1 MKHLNKKQ
9 SIRGSGKDKPKPQ
22 PAILRPPKLGG
33 FKSVSS
39 FSVAEIVDLIS
50 DGPIEGLVDQNGQL
64 LSDEVF
70 KGVYLDNTPIQNTEQ
85 LNDPAS
91 SAIYG
96 SVSIAE
102 KVNPIARVWMDE
114 NGNFKTI
121 DGKQNLLI
129 LSLNFGPLQIAKYA
143 PFLQSI
149 RIGDIFLNALKIPTY
164 WKISDGKI
172 EIHSASPPDNQS
184 PIFTSFEAH
193 VKNLSNNGD
202 SISKKFAD
210 ENIKKLEKI
219 KTLMR
224 ESRYPPLV
232 PVGSLACSFI
242 IIDLGQVAMS
252 SLNNIP
258 YNNKMKFFVSG
269 ALNESASTFIQPEIS
284 NGNFTGSLRGMMVL
298 YVPLIVVRPKNS
310 TEYYIPQSL
319 LKSLNSLDIKL
330 QASESLSISDGAN
343 GLFNFSNVS
352 CQFKNGEEYQR
363 SLNNF
368 DKVFNDYLYDSRL
381 YGPFD
386 KQKNIQRIILD
397 SKFANGIGNMSLTI
411 AQSQLTQGSEGS
423 VDARTSDNYSN
434 WNDENEKRDY
444 ESLSVTHT
452 IENPFVDKVSVS
464 IAVNSLSDTT
474 EIDTNLGGTIGKL
487 QAGSKVPSIVAVR
500 IETGKITNGQ
510 KLEQQFYTY
519 SIAGLIEGSCIIDFG
534 SDYSEAENLLKD
546 SVKFIDGDNLKD
558 APLTQPFILPALVD
572 GEEPSS
578 TKRYIKI
585 VKLSAETN
593 SVLIN
598 KDIALAKVTE
608 IIDQRFSYPFSAIA
622 GVKLDARSFGSVPER
637 SYDCKL
643 KKVQIPSNYRTQ
655 DPASSLDIRYVSSAT
670 NYTTKKQIY
679 IGDWDGTFTFG
690 WTDNPAWILYDLLT
704 SKRYGLGAYI
714 DESQV
719 NKWELYKI
727 ARFCDAVDEEGYF
740 VGVSNGFGGLEP
752 RFSCNIMFKELTK
765 VYDAIN
771 VIANLFRGI
780 VFFGGSEIHFLD
792 DRPRTPI
799 ALFNNSNTKEGIF
812 NYGNVRRDLQFNTV
826 EVVYLDRF
834 DNYKTKVEYVQ
845 DEQDIRKRGVFK
857 TTINTLGVTSRA
869 MSRRIGQHIIYQT
882 TKENQTVSFDAGL
895 ESLLCR
901 PGDLIIVEDEMKT
914 RASNYGRI
922 LEVDAVNKKLRIDNQ
937 FISGEYTGFITVYSP
952 TGYSTNEELEDVAQ
966 INRTRVQQF
975 SITNPSFGSFG
986 TSLSGLYKFSGYTSG
1001 FNNSSYPSQF
1011 PLYTGTG
1018 SVGQKLFCYYNTGA
1032 TGFVFATGLA
1042 FQNNNTYDKIITNTG
1057 VFYGADIS
1065 PLAIVD
1071 SGNSGNYTGFT
1082 YDSAASNKRGSPSGQ
1097 ISGAINWNA
1106 NLYPPT
1112 KGILDAEIDTYNISQ
1127 ITKMSLTG
1135 YDNTIDYGSFI
1146 YLNQN
1151 DPNVAFLPAVKAGS
1165 VYRIERTAA
1174 SDQIYKIVSIRE
1186 NSQNEYNITASRYDT
1201 GKFET
1206 IEKSITQDFLENTYY
1221 TGIVTVGNVQ
1231 VKQVATPQIVTF
1243 SGFDQTSAGFKLT
1256 GRWTSGVN
1264 ATGFRAS
1271 LSNSL
1276 AGYFESITVNQ
1287 TGVQFTG
1294 LTNIGNWNLS
1304 VTALAKSPNINSSAG
1319 STGTFVAY
1327 SGADTTTI
1335 TKPAVVGF
1343 SIE

>member
-9 SIRGSGKDKPKPQ
+9 SIRGAGKDKPKPQ

-91 SAIYG
+91 SAIYD

-121 DGKQNLLI
+121 NGRQNSLFASYTTKSGFRQPSVTIGLAEFLGIGSPLFFKI
-129 LSLNFGPLQIAKYA
+129 LPL
-143 PFLQSI
+143 
-149 RIGDIFLNALKIPTY
+149 Y
-164 WKISDGKI
+164 WKIFNDKI
-172 EIHSASPPDNQS
+172 EIHRASPLINQS

-193 VKNLSNNGD
+193 VKSVSNNGD
-202 SISKKFAD
+202 AISKTFAD

-219 KTLMR
+219 KTLMS
-224 ESRYPPLV
+224 ESSYGLSN
-232 PVGSLACSFI
+232 PVGSLASSFI
-242 IIDLGQVAMS
+242 IIDLGEVVMS
-252 SLNNIP
+252 NLNNVP
-258 YNNKMKFFVSG
+258 YNNKIGFFVSDI
-269 ALNESASTFIQPEIS
+269 LTESTYTFIQPEIS
-284 NGNFTGSLRGMMVL
+284 NGKFTGKLRGLIVL
-298 YVPLIVVRPKNS
+298 YVPLIQTPLVGGYLYSVA
-310 TEYYIPQSL
+310 YFIPQSL

-330 QASESLSISDGAN
+330 QALNKFTISN
-343 GLFNFSNVS
+343 QSSGLFNFSNVS

-411 AQSQLTQGSEGS
+411 AQSQLTQGLEGS

-452 IENPFVDKVSVS
+452 IENPFVDQVSVS
-464 IAVNSLSDTT
+464 IAVSSLSDTT
-474 EIDTNLGGTIGKL
+474 EIDTNLGKPIGLL
-487 QAGSKVPSIVAVR
+487 QAGSKVPSIVAVK

-704 SKRYGLGAYI
+704 SKRYGLGSYI

-771 VIANLFRGI
+771 VIANLFRGV

-799 ALFNNSNTKEGIF
+799 ALFNNSNTKEGVF
-812 NYGNVRRDLQFNTV
+812 NYSNVRRDLQFNTV

-869 MSRRIGQHIIYQT
+869 MARRIGQHIIYQT

-914 RASNYGRI
+914 RASNYGRV
-922 LEVDAVNKKLRIDNQ
+922 LEVDVVNKKLRIDNQ
-937 FISGEYTGFITVYSP
+937 FINGEYTGFITVYSP

-966 INRTRVQQF
+966 TNRTRVQQF
-975 SITNPSFGSFG
+975 SITGALLTN
-986 TSLSGLYKFSGYTSG
+986 TTLSGLYKFSGYTSG
-1001 FNNSSYPSQF
+1001 FNNPDYPSQF

-1018 SVGQKLFCYYNTGA
+1018 SAGQKLFCYYNTGA

-1042 FQNNNTYDKIITNTG
+1042 FTNNTTYDKIITNTG

-1065 PLAIVD
+1065 SLAV
-1071 SGNSGNYTGFT
+1071 GNSGNYTGFT
-1082 YDSAASNKRGSPSGQ
+1082 YSSATNKRTSPSGA
-1097 ISGAINWNA
+1097 ISGAINWDS

-1135 YDNTIDYGSFI
+1135 YDNTIDYGSVIF
-1146 YLNQN
+1146 LNQN

-1174 SDQIYKIVSIRE
+1174 SDQIYKIISIRE

-1243 SGFDQTSAGFKLT
+1243 SGFDQTSSGFKLT

-1264 ATGFRAS
+1264 ATGFSAS

-1276 AGYFESITVNQ
+1276 AGYFESVTVNQ

-1294 LTNIGNWNLS
+1294 LNNIGNWNLS
-1304 VTALAKSPNINSSAG
+1304 VTALAKSPNINSSAAT
-1319 STGTFVAY
+1319 TGTFVAY

>member
-1 MKHLNKKQ
+1 MRHVNKKK
-9 SIRGSGKDKPKPQ
+9 SIRGAGKKAAKPQ
-22 PAILRPPKLGG
+22 AAQAAILQPPKLGG
-33 FKSVSS
+33 FKAVSS

-50 DGPIEGLVDQNGQL
+50 DGPIEGLVDQNGRL
-64 LSDEVF
+64 LGRDIF
-70 KGVYLDNTPIQNTEQ
+70 KGIYLDNTPIQNTI
-85 LNDPAS
+85 NFNA
-91 SAIYG
+91 A
-96 SVSIAE
+96 
-102 KVNPIARVWMDE
+102 NPINPSSTLELLNLVARIWMDA

-121 DGKQNLLI
+121 DSQQRLL
-129 LSLNFGPLQIAKYA
+129 FGFYGLPESPTIYIS
-143 PFLQSI
+143 PFLSPSSSAS
-149 RIGDIFLNALKIPTY
+149 NTTH
-164 WKISDGKI
+164 WKLADNKI
-172 EIHSASPPDNQS
+172 EIHRTN
-184 PIFTSFEAH
+184 PITNISTIFNSFETH
-193 VKNLSNNGD
+193 VTTINNNYSTVGDTYRAGQSIAASNLTKLD
-202 SISKKFAD
+202 
-210 ENIKKLEKI
+210 NIKL
-219 KTLMR
+219 LMQ
-224 ESRYPPLV
+224 ESSYALNNQTETGAV
-232 PVGSLACSFI
+232 SFI
-242 IIDLGQVAMS
+242 IIDLGNVFFS
-252 SLNNIP
+252 DLNGDIAFGDDII
-258 YNNKMKFFVSG
+258 YSIAGIADEYATVF
-269 ALNESASTFIQPEIS
+269 TQPEIS
-284 NGNFTGSLRGMMVL
+284 NSKFTGNVRTMLILRVPINYYRSSGISLTGYYL
-298 YVPLIVVRPKNS
+298 PKDLLIA
-310 TEYYIPQSL
+310 
-319 LKSLNSLDIKL
+319 LNSSNVKL
-330 QASESLSISDGAN
+330 QGYYAYAQNSN
-343 GLFNFSNVS
+343 TVFNFSNVS
-352 CQFKNGEEYQR
+352 CQFKDGEELQK

-368 DKVFNDYLYDSRL
+368 DKVFNDYMYESPL
-381 YGPFD
+381 YGPFVLSS
-386 KQKNIQRIILD
+386 NHYVQRINLGQFNLGVAGLALGNQQ
-397 SKFANGIGNMSLTI
+397 KFFLTAEDI
-411 AQSQLTQGSEGS
+411 FGS
-423 VDARTSDNYSN
+423 VTWDSSTDLRGLNYSN
-434 WNDENEKRDY
+434 WQDVNEAYEY
-444 ESLSVTHT
+444 ESVAVTHT
-452 IENPFVDKVSVS
+452 IENPFVDRVCVT
-464 IAVNSLSDTT
+464 IAVNSLSDTIEQT
-474 EIDTNLGGTIGKL
+474 VTPSGVGEL
-487 QAGSKVPSIVAVR
+487 QAGSKIPAVVALR
-500 IETGKITNGQ
+500 IQTGKITNGI
-510 KLEQQFYTY
+510 KTDVKTYTY
-519 SIAGLIEGSCIIDFG
+519 CIAGLIEGSCIIDFG
-534 SDYSEAENLLKD
+534 SDNIDAEYFLNESVKIIEGTILKD
-546 SVKFIDGDNLKD
+546 T
-558 APLTQPFILPALVD
+558 PLTQPFILPALVD

-578 TKRYIKI
+578 TKRYVTV
-585 VKLSAETN
+585 VKLSCETN

-622 GVKLDARSFGSVPER
+622 GIKLDARSFSSIPER

-643 KKVQIPSNYRTQ
+643 KKVRIPSNYQTQ

-679 IGDWDGTFTFG
+679 IKDWDGTFTYG

-704 SKRYGLGAYI
+704 SKRYGLGSYI

-727 ARFCDAVDEEGYF
+727 ARFCDAVDDEGYF

-752 RFSCNIMFKELTK
+752 RFSCNIMFKEQTK

-771 VIANLFRGI
+771 VIANLFRGV

-799 ALFNNSNTKEGIF
+799 ALFNNSNAKEGVF

-922 LEVDAVNKKLRIDNQ
+922 LEVDVVNKKLRIDNP
-937 FISGEYTGFITVYSP
+937 FISGEYTGFVTVYSP
-952 TGYSTNEELEDVAQ
+952 TGYSTSEELDQISQ

-975 SITNPSFGSFG
+975 SITGLLGNSA
-986 TSLSGLYKFSGYTSG
+986 LSGLYKFSGYTSG
-1001 FNNSSYPSQF
+1001 FNNPNYPSQF

-1018 SVGQKLFCYYNTGA
+1018 SAGRKLFCYYNTGA

-1042 FQNNNTYDKIITNTG
+1042 FQNDITYDKFITNTG

-1065 PLAIVD
+1065 SSAI
-1071 SGNSGNYTGFT
+1071 GNSGNYTGFT
-1082 YDSAASNKRGSPSGQ
+1082 YNVGANKRAAPSGA
-1097 ISGAINWNA
+1097 ISGAINWDST
-1106 NLYPPT
+1106 LYPPT
-1112 KGILDAEIDTYNISQ
+1112 NGILDSEIDIYNISQ

-1165 VYRIERTAA
+1165 VYRIERKSS
-1174 SDQIYKIVSIRE
+1174 SDQIYKIISIRE

-1231 VKQVATPQIVTF
+1231 VAQVATPQIAAF
-1243 SGFDQTSAGFKLT
+1243 SGFDQTSLGFKLT

-1264 ATGFRAS
+1264 ATGFSAS
-1271 LSNSL
+1271 ISNSL
-1276 AGYFESITVNQ
+1276 AGYFESITTNQ

-1304 VTALAKSPNINSSAG
+1304 VTALAKSPNINSSAAN
-1319 STGTFVAY
+1319 TGTFVAY
-1327 SGADTTTI
+1327 SGADVTTI

>member
-1 MKHLNKKQ
+1 MKHLHKKQ
-9 SIRGSGKDKPKPQ
+9 SIRGAGKSKPKPQ
-22 PAILRPPKLGG
+22 AAVLQPPKLGG
-33 FKSVSS
+33 FKAVAS
-39 FSVAEIVDLIS
+39 FSVAEIIDLIS

-64 LSDEVF
+64 LSNEVF
-70 KGVYLDNTPIQNTEQ
+70 KGVYLDNTPIQNTEK

-91 SAIYG
+91 SSVYG

-102 KVNPIARVWMDE
+102 KVNPIARVWIDDT
-114 NGNFKTI
+114 GNFKTI
-121 DGKQNLLI
+121 NAQQNKLFSSYKTIAGARAPSVTYGLAEFFGHSGFAA
-129 LSLNFGPLQIAKYA
+129 LRSLPL
-143 PFLQSI
+143 
-149 RIGDIFLNALKIPTY
+149 Y
-164 WKISDGKI
+164 WKLFNDKI
-172 EIHSASPPDNQS
+172 EIHRASPLTNQS
-184 PIFTSFEAH
+184 PIFNSFETY
-193 VKNLSNNGD
+193 VKNVSNNE
-202 SISKKFAD
+202 SETSKKLAD
-210 ENIKKLEKI
+210 ENIKQLATI
-219 KTLMR
+219 KTLMT
-224 ESRYPPLV
+224 ESAYGLSN
-232 PVGSLACSFI
+232 PVGSVASSFI
-242 IIDLGQVAMS
+242 IIDLEEVVISALAGVAYDDK
-252 SLNNIP
+252 IR
-258 YNNKMKFFVSG
+258 FFVSDIPS
-269 ALNESASTFIQPEIS
+269 ESTYTLIQPEIS
-284 NGNFTGSLRGMMVL
+284 NGQFTGKLRGL
-298 YVPLIVVRPKNS
+298 IIIYVPLIERQLGGR
-310 TEYYIPQSL
+310 YIYNTGYFIAQSL
-319 LKSLNSLDIKL
+319 LRSLNSLDIKL
-330 QASESLSISDGAN
+330 EALDAAIVSNQSS

-352 CQFKNGEEYQR
+352 CQFKNGAEYQQ

-368 DKVFNDYLYDSRL
+368 DKVFNDYLYESRL

-386 KQKNIQRIILD
+386 KTKNIQRIKID
-397 SKFANGIGNMSLTI
+397 NKFTNGIADMTLTV
-411 AQSQLTQGSEGS
+411 AQSQLTLGLEGS
-423 VDARTSDNYSN
+423 VDARDKGNYSN
-434 WNDENEKRDY
+434 WNDANEKRDY

-452 IENPFVDKVSVS
+452 IENPFVDAVSIS
-464 IAVNSLSDTT
+464 IAVNSLSDTLET
-474 EIDTNLGGTIGKL
+474 DVNLGGSIGLL
-487 QAGSKVPSIVAVR
+487 QAGAKVPSIVAIRV
-500 IETGKITNGQ
+500 ETGKITNGQ
-510 KLEQQFYTY
+510 KLEVETYSY

-546 SVKFIDGDNLKD
+546 AVKIIEGDNLINT
-558 APLTQPFILPALVD
+558 PLTQPFILPALVD
-572 GEEPSS
+572 SEEPSS
-578 TKRYIKI
+578 TKRYIKV

-598 KDIALAKVTE
+598 KDVALAKVTE
-608 IIDQRFSYPFSAIA
+608 IINQRFSYPFSAIA
-622 GVKLDARSFGSVPER
+622 GIKLDARSFGSIPER

-643 KKVQIPSNYRTQ
+643 KKVKIPSNYRTQ
-655 DPASSLDIRYVSSAT
+655 DSESSLDIRYVGSAT

-679 IGDWDGTFTFG
+679 IGDWDGSFILG

-727 ARFCDAVDEEGYF
+727 AKFCDAVDEEGYF

-752 RFSCNIMFKELTK
+752 RFSCNIMFKEQTK

-771 VIANLFRGI
+771 VIANLFRGV

-812 NYGNVRRDLQFNTV
+812 NYSNVRRDLQFNTV

-834 DNYKTKVEYVQ
+834 DNYKTKVEYIQ

-869 MSRRIGQHIIYQT
+869 MARRIGQHIIYQT
-882 TKENQTVSFDAGL
+882 TKENQTVSFSAGL

-922 LEVDAVNKKLRIDNQ
+922 LEVDVVNKKLRIDNP

-952 TGYSTNEELEDVAQ
+952 TGYSTNEELDQVAQ
-966 INRTRVQQF
+966 TNRTRVAEF
-975 SITNPSFGSFG
+975 SMTNPLSIA
-986 TSLSGLYKFSGYTSG
+986 SLSGLYKFSGYTSG
-1001 FNNSSYPSQF
+1001 FNNPDYPSQF

-1018 SVGQKLFCYYNTGA
+1018 SAGQKLFCYYNTGA
-1032 TGFVFATGLA
+1032 TGFVFSTGLA

-1065 PLAIVD
+1065 PLAV
-1071 SGNSGNYTGFT
+1071 GNSGNYTGFT
-1082 YDSAASNKRGSPSGQ
+1082 YNSAVSDKRGTPSDA
-1097 ISGAINWNA
+1097 ISGSINWDS

-1112 KGILDAEIDTYNISQ
+1112 NGILDAEIDTYNISQ

-1146 YLNQN
+1146 SLNQN

-1165 VYRIERTAA
+1165 VYRIERKAA
-1174 SDQIYKIVSIRE
+1174 SDQIYKIISIRE

-1206 IEKSITQDFLENTYY
+1206 IEQSITQDFLENTYY

-1231 VKQVATPQIVTF
+1231 VSQVATPQIVTF
-1243 SGFDQTSAGFKLT
+1243 AGFDQTPSDFKLT

-1264 ATGFRAS
+1264 ATGFNVAI
-1271 LSNSL
+1271 SNSL
-1276 AGYFESITVNQ
+1276 AGYFESTNVNQ

-1304 VTALAKSPNINSSAG
+1304 VTALAKSPNINSSAAT
-1319 STGTFVAY
+1319 TGAFIAY
-1327 SGADTTTI
+1327 SGADITAI